1 MKKMLISSFD
11 MEVGGV
17 ERSLLS
23 MLGHF
28 DYEAYEVDLH
38 LHSHTGD
45 LFADLPSKAK
55 LLPEL
60 KAYKTFRKSIVQNI
74 KDKQFPIVLARL
86 LAKYRVAYCKSAE
99 SGYKQMQYMWR
110 YTLPFL
116 PALKQEYD
124 VAISYL
130 WPHDFVAEKV
140 QAKIK
145 IAWIH
150 TDFSTIETDKVL
162 DLKVWKQFNHIVAVS
177 EECKQAFLRKY
188 PSLADKTTV
197 VENIRSPKLIEN
209 QANEPLESR
218 MAKDNRFKIVT
229 VARLSH
235 AKGID
240 RAVQAFKYLKAKGH
254 SNIAWYVVGY
264 GGDEEMLQSLI
275 QENNLE
281 NDFLLVGK
289 KMNPYPYIKAA
300 DLYVQPSR
308 YEGKAVTIC
317 EAQILAKPVLIT
329 NYPTAVSQ
337 VKSYEDGVICEASI
351 EGIARG
357 IEEMLHN
364 SGLRSQLTSK
374 CKSINYHNEKELEKL
389 YELMN

>member
-86 LAKYRVAYCKSAE
+86 LAKYRVAYCKSTE

-289 KMNPYPYIKAA
+289 K
-300 DLYVQPSR
+300 
-308 YEGKAVTIC
+308 
-317 EAQILAKPVLIT
+317 
-329 NYPTAVSQ
+329 
-337 VKSYEDGVICEASI
+337 
-351 EGIARG
+351 
-357 IEEMLHN
+357 
-364 SGLRSQLTSK
+364 
-374 CKSINYHNEKELEKL
+374 
-389 YELMN
+389 